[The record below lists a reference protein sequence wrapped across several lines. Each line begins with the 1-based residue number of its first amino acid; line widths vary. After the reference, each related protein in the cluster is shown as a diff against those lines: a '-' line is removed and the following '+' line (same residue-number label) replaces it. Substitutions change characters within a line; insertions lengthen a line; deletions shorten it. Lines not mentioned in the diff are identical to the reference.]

1 VSLTEE
7 IADDRGVEAGLSSAI
22 PVSVAPVNT
31 IPEIRVL
38 HLLDGAVRASGVAV
52 IIDVFRAFSLAPY
65 AFMQGAASLFPVGTP
80 EEALAMKAAD
90 PALLLAG
97 ERDGRPLPG
106 FDYSNSPAAIRR
118 ADLRGRRIALRT
130 SAGIQG
136 LLAARQAEEVI
147 TGSFVNAPA
156 IIAWLRQRA
165 PPRISLVCMGWNGRE
180 RTAEDE
186 ACAEF
191 LAAGLRGESPELEP
205 IRRRLR
211 EDPAGA
217 KFFDPARPWFP
228 AEDFDACLQ
237 LSSWPFVLR
246 RGHDAQGRLC
256 LAPVPASETARIS
269 GERYS
274 GEAFPTPGGATWD
287 ER

>member
-1 VSLTEE
+1 M
-7 IADDRGVEAGLSSAI
+7 
-22 PVSVAPVNT
+22 
-31 IPEIRVL
+31 
-38 HLLDGAVRASGVAV
+38 LDGAVRARGVAV

-65 AFMQGAASLFPVGTP
+65 AFMQGAATLFPVGTP

-106 FDYSNSPAAIRR
+106 FDYSNSPAAMRR
-118 ADLRGRRIALRT
+118 ADLAGRRLALRT

-136 LLAARQAEEVI
+136 LLAAGQAEEVI

-156 IIAWLRQRA
+156 IIAWLRNRA
-165 PPRISLVCMGWNGRE
+165 PPRISLVCMGWNGSE

-191 LAAGLRGESPELEP
+191 LTAGLRGEAPDLEP

-211 EDPAGA
+211 ADPSGA

-237 LSSWPFVLR
+237 LSAWPFVLR
-246 RGHDAQGRLC
+246 RGRDEKGRLC
-256 LAPVPASETARIS
+256 LAPVPVPETARIS

-274 GEAFPTPGGATWD
+274 GEDLPAPGALTGKRD
-287 ER
+287 EETGKQE